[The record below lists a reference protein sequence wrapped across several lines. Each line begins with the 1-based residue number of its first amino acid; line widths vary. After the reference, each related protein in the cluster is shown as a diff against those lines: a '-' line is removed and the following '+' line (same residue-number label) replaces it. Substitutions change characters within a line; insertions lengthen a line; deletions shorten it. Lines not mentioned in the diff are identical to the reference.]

1 MTDYYTPST
10 EEVRELYIAE
20 RVDYRDRDSIHEQE
34 EQAHVEFELFRARL
48 RAEGAAEALAVA
60 STIRAEMGLDEL
72 AMHDLSHE
80 EQLPL
85 NSRIMLNGATR
96 FAERLAARQSV
107 TPVPE
112 ETRTVLM
119 TEPHN
124 GHEPS
129 ALCPG
134 CPHEAVPEEG
144 RTNNVFPNDCLY

>member
-1 MTDYYTPST
+1 MTDDYTPGT
-10 EEVRELYIAE
+10 EAVRYAYGWTGNDSHIIENREERRAE
-20 RVDYRDRDSIHEQE
+20 FDRWFAAES
-34 EQAHVEFELFRARL
+34 ARL
-48 RAEGAAEALAVA
+48 RAEGAAEALRIAA
-60 STIRAEMGLDEL
+60 DFIRGRIEVGEFSQITTAPLYLYESADEY
-72 AMHDLSHE
+72 
-80 EQLPL
+80 
-85 NSRIMLNGATR
+85 T
-96 FAERLAARQSV
+96 RQSI